1 MNENTIRFKDI
12 TVLELK
18 KILNLTIQTN
28 SFNHSFH
35 LFGDS
40 GIGKTSVSR
49 KFFQENNVPFLDL
62 QVSLISKKELK
73 ETLYNFFKNIE
84 ENKFYGLI
92 LNELNHLKE
101 DMMAAIFE
109 LIDSKKLDEIQLPTN
124 VIIIATSNHIQDN
137 AINKKLLAPLS
148 NRFTTFH
155 LYQSINDFEEYA
167 KENSYHKSIIS
178 FLKLNPEYI
187 MSKKHYYYNDVNFP
201 SPRNWYKINSLISNL
216 NEIPEEEHDFIKK
229 LFFSILGNI
238 VGNIYFEFL
247 ENRKISYEI
256 AKNNDLYFDETKN
269 IKEYELYDFKDVI
282 LPSSKK
288 LEDMKLVEEI
298 ILKDNRNFKSIIKK
312 LFFK

>member
-1 MNENTIRFKDI
+1 MYAYIPIAKARGFT
-12 TVLELK
+12 
-18 KILNLTIQTN
+18 LN
-28 SFNHSFH
+28 F
-35 LFGDS
+35 
-40 GIGKTSVSR
+40 GKTSVSR

-201 SPRNWYKINSLISNL
+201 SPRNWNKINSLILNL
-216 NEIPEEEHDFIKK
+216 NEIPEEKHDFIKK

-256 AKNNDLYFDETKN
+256 AKNNNLYFDETKN